1 MGEENVAAT
10 PAGVTLSSVQVAAIA
25 MGIVACSS
33 FVLAVYVWSR
43 SLLNQRRER
52 KLDNATTTTAAAAA
66 TVSVAEVEAFCQD
79 MYRQHH
85 AHDYGLSTIHDTSL
99 LQQQSTY
106 TRNTAYFTH
115 NGLPL
120 PPTYKSRN

>member
-1 MGEENVAAT
+1 MGEENVVAT

-25 MGIVACSS
+25 MGIIACSS
-33 FVLAVYVWSR
+33 FVLAV

-52 KLDNATTTTAAAAA
+52 MLGNATTTTAAAA
-66 TVSVAEVEAFCQD
+66 EVEALRQD

-85 AHDYGLSTIHDTSL
+85 THDYALSTIHDASL

>member
-52 KLDNATTTTAAAAA
+52 MLDNAAATTTTAASAA
-66 TVSVAEVEAFCQD
+66 TVAVAEVEAFRQD

-85 AHDYGLSTIHDTSL
+85 TYDYGLSTIHDTS
-99 LQQQSTY
+99 QSTY

>member
-1 MGEENVAAT
+1 MGEENVVAT
-10 PAGVTLSSVQVAAIA
+10 PTGVTLSSVQVAAIA
-25 MGIVACSS
+25 MGIIACSS

-52 KLDNATTTTAAAAA
+52 MLGNATTTTTAAA
-66 TVSVAEVEAFCQD
+66 TVAVVEVEALRQD

-85 AHDYGLSTIHDTSL
+85 THDYALSTIHDTSL

>member
-1 MGEENVAAT
+1 MGEENVVAT

-25 MGIVACSS
+25 MGIIACSS

-52 KLDNATTTTAAAAA
+52 MLGNATTTTAAAA
-66 TVSVAEVEAFCQD
+66 EVEALRQD

-85 AHDYGLSTIHDTSL
+85 THDYALSTIHDASL